1 MLGYSDV
8 QSEARNAFAQI
19 WGLSTGV
26 TSKGNVITKET
37 NERNNRVHLEALD
50 LYCSFVVEF
59 LLCYA
64 ICALLPTEGT
74 KYGIRELKGIQRH
87 PRLKN
92 SQ

>member
-37 NERNNRVHLEALD
+37 NERNNRVHLGAL
-50 LYCSFVVEF
+50 LFVCNVSFVLRNLF
-59 LLCYA
+59 L
-64 ICALLPTEGT
+64 GT
-74 KYGIRELKGIQRH
+74 YRRNQIWN
-87 PRLKN
+87 N
-92 SQ
+92 SENRRAFEVIPL